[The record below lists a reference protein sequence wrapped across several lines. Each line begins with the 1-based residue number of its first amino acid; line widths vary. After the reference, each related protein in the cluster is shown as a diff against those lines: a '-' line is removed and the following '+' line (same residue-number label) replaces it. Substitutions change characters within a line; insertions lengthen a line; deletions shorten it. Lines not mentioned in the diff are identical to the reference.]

1 MAANELS
8 IDVIRDYFIEK
19 GGIVSNR
26 DVVKH
31 FKRYLTDPSTRDEAR
46 TTFKKLI
53 NTLATTKTEGDEKF
67 LILKPKYSLCP
78 DLPAIPITSPKPCL
92 DPINSIGIPVSP
104 SHSIQDASPRRQ
116 PPPYRPPPPPPPT
129 TPSPN
134 VSCDNISIS
143 SSISLAES
151 IAPQAPPRRRNSEK
165 SKMEEPPRD
174 DCENPGV
181 ENDKQPISVKERT
194 QKFNRMASVEDELS
208 PRNQK
213 GRKIPDK
220 CCVCPQGADED
231 DGASVTSLDPK
242 KCTEWLVTAAKG
254 DYQELAKLAS
264 DDPRLVKLKDP
275 FTYTVLHWG
284 AKHGNEDIIKL
295 FAGKYKADVNSRT
308 NGGYTPLHMAVQ
320 FGHSKVFNLLV
331 EVYHADPDVRDFS
344 GRMPEQYKISET
356 QNSNKDTYK
365 IKSRKKLADKDLR
378 FLRIGSL
385 NVRVKRTTE
394 AFSNFLGVGG
404 GSSINPTDLSGKVYK
419 SWGSA
424 DNLSQDNLMPA
435 PKNYAG
441 KRKMK
446 KSESTGVCSTPGTPS
461 QVPRGLRSRN
471 SLQDSDSDTAAGFD
485 SQWKN

>member
-220 CCVCPQGADED
+220 
-231 DGASVTSLDPK
+231 
-242 KCTEWLVTAAKG
+242 
-254 DYQELAKLAS
+254 
-264 DDPRLVKLKDP
+264 DP
-275 FTYTVLHWG
+275 FTAYTVLHWG

>member
-8 IDVIRDYFIEK
+8 IDVILDYFIEK

-31 FKRYLTDPSTRDEAR
+31 FKRYLTDPSTREEAR
-46 TTFKKLI
+46 ITFKKYI

-67 LILKPKYSLCP
+67 LILKPKYSPCP
-78 DLPAIPITSPKPCL
+78 DGSSNPVTSPKPCL

-104 SHSIQDASPRRQ
+104 SHSNQDASPRRQ
-116 PPPYRPPPPPPPT
+116 PPPYRPPPPPPPA

-134 VSCDNISIS
+134 ISYDNISIS

-151 IAPQAPPRRRNSEK
+151 VAPQAPPRRRNSEK
-165 SKMEEPPRD
+165 LKQEESPRD
-174 DCENPGV
+174 DGENQAA
-181 ENDKQPISVKERT
+181 ESDKQPVSVKERT

-213 GRKIPDK
+213 GKKIPDK
-220 CCVCPQGADED
+220 GADED

-264 DDPRLVKLKDP
+264 DEPRLVKLK
-275 FTYTVLHWG
+275 TVLHWG

-295 FAGKYKADVNSRT
+295 FAGKYKADVNSKT
-308 NGGYTPLHMAVQ
+308 GYTPLHMAVQ
-320 FGHSKVFNLLV
+320 FGHRKVFNLLV
-331 EVYHADPDVRDFS
+331 EVYRADPNIRDFS
-344 GRMPEQYKISET
+344 GRKPTQYEIPET

-394 AFSNFLGVGG
+394 AFSHFLGVGG
-404 GSSINPTDLSGKVYK
+404 GSSINPTDLSDKVFK

-424 DNLSQDNLMPA
+424 DNLSQDNVMPA
-435 PKNYAG
+435 PKNYPG

-446 KSESTGVCSTPGTPS
+446 KSESTGVSSTPGTPS
-461 QVPRGLRSRN
+461 QIQRTLRSRT